1 MPRKA
6 LFPLISECTSVSHR
20 ARLITRLIARLI
32 TRLTAR
38 LNTRPTARRITRL
51 TARLV

>member
-6 LFPLISECTSVSHR
+6 LFVMKLHNRLSL
-20 ARLITRLIARLI
+20 ARITARLI

-38 LNTRPTARRITRL
+38 LNTHPTARRITRL